1 MLVNILLCFDLG
13 SQLAAGSPD
22 REYGSW
28 NKMSNREDE
37 DEDKDKTPGGGHA
50 KVKRR

>member
-13 SQLAAGSPD
+13 SQQGAGSAY

-28 NKMSNREDE
+28 NKMSDGEDEDE
-37 DEDKDKTPGGGHA
+37 DEDKTPGGGQA